1 MKRLLILGTIGLLM
15 LNALGYYPVY
25 LCMQLKAQVEMKE
38 RLDSHSFG
46 EDELFTIKIPLQL
59 PYWTENR
66 QAPERIEG
74 QIRYNDEFYK
84 LYKQELVGDTL
95 VVLAVKDHT
104 EKAIFDTLTEWVKIT
119 ITGLPGTSQK
129 ASGWVSHLIKDYFS
143 LQNRTYYYLYEWMA
157 GTLPI
162 QVTTPFYSTPTFL
175 ILSPPPELIG

>member
-1 MKRLLILGTIGLLM
+1 
-15 LNALGYYPVY
+15 
-25 LCMQLKAQVEMKE
+25 MKE

-95 VVLAVKDHT
+95 VILAVKDHT
-104 EKAIFDTLTEWVKIT
+104 EKAIFDILTEWVKIT
-119 ITGLPGTSQK
+119 VTGLPGTSQK
-129 ASGWVSHLIKDYFS
+129 AAGWVSHLIKDYFS
-143 LQNRTYYYLYEWMA
+143 SQNRTYYYLYEWLA
-157 GTLPI
+157 GTLSSPGSL
-162 QVTTPFYSTPTFL
+162 PFYVDPSFL